1 MVKYTKKNYGGDIS
15 NKDALQYILS
25 IGYEFETD
33 SFSKFT
39 LYKNK
44 LVNTDMAREN
54 ISKFNK
60 TKNKKNVKEI
70 ENNAVENEDMDK
82 YWDNLSI
89 RELEVEDIKIN
100 PTIIDGNI
108 SPKFIKDT
116 LFQITNDIKETRIQR
131 YLNKKYNI
139 DDDEE
144 SDDKEGGDGESD
156 DEENGEESDDKE
168 SDDEES
174 DDEENGEEKND
185 EENGEEKND
194 NDKFIEIKNSLYKF
208 KLTDKQIIYP
218 INFVYFID
226 NDYSLF
232 SNVEWVITYYNPK
245 SSINIIMNTFINA
258 LQNLFIHLDSLKME
272 NGNLTI
278 TLPGTENDEII
289 PFPTNR
295 ILYNVPDSSVYYLQT
310 EYYNKENL
318 SLDDICIQPQMTF
331 SSNIIHTINII
342 EILSTDTVNS
352 ISSMNELFL
361 NKKNDID
368 KVKDIINK
376 LIINYNIRA
385 RYKIT
390 KDLTKAL
397 ISNYLFLILYKLF
410 SYYNYYLQVTK
421 KTYLKSFLPFNC
433 RHSNYELYIVL
444 KNLLMK
450 IYSIDS
456 DSAIQIIIDIVCQP
470 EILNI
475 SFIYDINYVRK
486 GAFLK
491 TNLLEQN
498 NKNYGNPFYSLVSY
512 INYFENPKTVPEDDE
527 EKELYHDWLLFN
539 RVDNVT
545 NTFPIKNNIVLIE
558 FRIFNRALS
567 IFMYDIADSELKEN
581 MKNGICNK
589 KQKRYDEGNST
600 TSILNFKKFVELYN
614 TLYSPNKI
622 AGKKIK
628 RKTLKRK
635 YLKRK

>member
-54 ISKFNK
+54 ISKFDENENE
-60 TKNKKNVKEI
+60 KNAAEI
-70 ENNAVENEDMDK
+70 MNNADENEDIDK
-82 YWDNLSI
+82 YLDILSI
-89 RELEVEDIKIN
+89 RELEIKDIKIN
-100 PTIIDGNI
+100 PTIIDENI
-108 SPKFIKDT
+108 STDFINDT

-139 DDDEE
+139 
-144 SDDKEGGDGESD
+144 SDDKERDDKESD
-156 DEENGEESDDKE
+156 DEENGEE
-168 SDDEES
+168 
-174 DDEENGEEKND
+174 NGEEND
-185 EENGEEKND
+185 DKKND
-194 NDKFIEIKNSLYKF
+194 NDKFIELKNSLYKF

-232 SNVEWVITYYNPK
+232 SNVEWVFTYYKPK
-245 SSINIIMNTFINA
+245 ISINIIMNTFINA

-295 ILYNVPDSSVYYLQT
+295 ILYNVPDSSVYYFQT

-318 SLDDICIQPQMTF
+318 SLDDICVQPQMTF
-331 SSNIIHTINII
+331 SSNIIHILNII
-342 EILSTDTVNS
+342 KELSTDTVNS

-361 NKKNDID
+361 DKKNDID
-368 KVKDIINK
+368 KVKDIINN

-421 KTYLKSFLPFNC
+421 K
-433 RHSNYELYIVL
+433 
-444 KNLLMK
+444 
-450 IYSIDS
+450 
-456 DSAIQIIIDIVCQP
+456 
-470 EILNI
+470 
-475 SFIYDINYVRK
+475 FI
-486 GAFLK
+486 
-491 TNLLEQN
+491 
-498 NKNYGNPFYSLVSY
+498 
-512 INYFENPKTVPEDDE
+512 
-527 EKELYHDWLLFN
+527 
-539 RVDNVT
+539 
-545 NTFPIKNNIVLIE
+545 
-558 FRIFNRALS
+558 
-567 IFMYDIADSELKEN
+567 
-581 MKNGICNK
+581 
-589 KQKRYDEGNST
+589 
-600 TSILNFKKFVELYN
+600 
-614 TLYSPNKI
+614 
-622 AGKKIK
+622 
-628 RKTLKRK
+628 
-635 YLKRK
+635 

>member
-54 ISKFNK
+54 ISKFDETENE
-60 TKNKKNVKEI
+60 KNAAEI
-70 ENNAVENEDMDK
+70 MNNADENEDIDK
-82 YWDNLSI
+82 YLDILSI
-89 RELEVEDIKIN
+89 RELEIKDIKIN
-100 PTIIDGNI
+100 PTIIDENI
-108 SPKFIKDT
+108 STDFINDT

-139 DDDEE
+139 
-144 SDDKEGGDGESD
+144 SDDKERDDKESD
-156 DEENGEESDDKE
+156 DEENGEE
-168 SDDEES
+168 
-174 DDEENGEEKND
+174 NGEEND
-185 EENGEEKND
+185 DKKND
-194 NDKFIEIKNSLYKF
+194 NDKFIELKNSLYKF

-232 SNVEWVITYYNPK
+232 SNVEWVFTYYKPK
-245 SSINIIMNTFINA
+245 ISINIIMNTFINA

-295 ILYNVPDSSVYYLQT
+295 ILYNVPDSSVYYFQT

-352 ISSMNELFL
+352 IPSMNELFL
-361 NKKNDID
+361 DKKNDID
-368 KVKDIINK
+368 KVKDIINN

-475 SFIYDINYVRK
+475 SLIYEINYVRK

-491 TNLLEQN
+491 TNILEKN

-512 INYFENPKTVPEDDE
+512 INYFENPKTFPEDDE

-539 RVDNVT
+539 GVDNVT
-545 NTFPIKNNIVLIE
+545 NSFPIINNIVLIE

-628 RKTLKRK
+628 RKTFKK
-635 YLKRK
+635 KIYKKKIYKNKTYKK

>member
-54 ISKFNK
+54 ISKFDETENE
-60 TKNKKNVKEI
+60 KNAAEI
-70 ENNAVENEDMDK
+70 MNNADENEDIDK
-82 YWDNLSI
+82 YLDILSI
-89 RELEVEDIKIN
+89 RELEIKDIKIN

-108 SPKFIKDT
+108 STDFINDT

-139 DDDEE
+139 DDD
-144 SDDKEGGDGESD
+144 KESD
-156 DEENGEESDDKE
+156 DEENGEENDDK
-168 SDDEES
+168 
-174 DDEENGEEKND
+174 
-185 EENGEEKND
+185 KND

-232 SNVEWVITYYNPK
+232 SNVEWVITYYKPK
-245 SSINIIMNTFINA
+245 ISINIIMNTFINA

-289 PFPTNR
+289 PFPTNI

-376 LIINYNIRA
+376 VIIN
-385 RYKIT
+385 
-390 KDLTKAL
+390 
-397 ISNYLFLILYKLF
+397 
-410 SYYNYYLQVTK
+410 
-421 KTYLKSFLPFNC
+421 
-433 RHSNYELYIVL
+433 
-444 KNLLMK
+444 
-450 IYSIDS
+450 
-456 DSAIQIIIDIVCQP
+456 
-470 EILNI
+470 
-475 SFIYDINYVRK
+475 
-486 GAFLK
+486 
-491 TNLLEQN
+491 
-498 NKNYGNPFYSLVSY
+498 
-512 INYFENPKTVPEDDE
+512 
-527 EKELYHDWLLFN
+527 
-539 RVDNVT
+539 
-545 NTFPIKNNIVLIE
+545 
-558 FRIFNRALS
+558 
-567 IFMYDIADSELKEN
+567 
-581 MKNGICNK
+581 
-589 KQKRYDEGNST
+589 
-600 TSILNFKKFVELYN
+600 
-614 TLYSPNKI
+614 
-622 AGKKIK
+622 
-628 RKTLKRK
+628 
-635 YLKRK
+635 

>member
-1 MVKYTKKNYGGDIS
+1 MYGGDIS

-54 ISKFNK
+54 ISKFDENENE
-60 TKNKKNVKEI
+60 KNAAEI
-70 ENNAVENEDMDK
+70 MNNADENEDIDK
-82 YWDNLSI
+82 YLDILSI
-89 RELEVEDIKIN
+89 RELEIKDIKIN

-108 SPKFIKDT
+108 STDFINDT

-131 YLNKKYNI
+131 YLNKKYNV
-139 DDDEE
+139 
-144 SDDKEGGDGESD
+144 G
-156 DEENGEESDDKE
+156 DDKE

-174 DDEENGEEKND
+174 DDEENGEENDDKKND
-185 EENGEEKND
+185 H
-194 NDKFIEIKNSLYKF
+194 DKFIEIKNSLYKF

-232 SNVEWVITYYNPK
+232 SNVEWVFTYYKPK
-245 SSINIIMNTFINA
+245 ISINIIMNTFINA

-390 KDLTKAL
+390 KDLTKAS

-410 SYYNYYLQVTK
+410 SYYNYYLQATK
-421 KTYLKSFLPFNC
+421 KNYLKSFLPFNC

-444 KNLLMK
+444 KKLLMK

-475 SFIYDINYVRK
+475 SLIYEINYVRK

-491 TNLLEQN
+491 TNLLEKN

-512 INYFENPKTVPEDDE
+512 INYFENPKTFPEDDE

-545 NTFPIKNNIVLIE
+545 NTFPIINNIVLIE

-628 RKTLKRK
+628 RKTLKK
-635 YLKRK
+635 KINKKKIYKNKTYKK

>member
-54 ISKFNK
+54 ISKFDETENE
-60 TKNKKNVKEI
+60 KNAAEI
-70 ENNAVENEDMDK
+70 MNNADENEDIDK
-82 YWDNLSI
+82 YLDILSI
-89 RELEVEDIKIN
+89 RELEIKDIKIN

-108 SPKFIKDT
+108 STDFINDT

-139 DDDEE
+139 DDD
-144 SDDKEGGDGESD
+144 KESD
-156 DEENGEESDDKE
+156 DEENGEENDDK
-168 SDDEES
+168 
-174 DDEENGEEKND
+174 
-185 EENGEEKND
+185 KND

-232 SNVEWVITYYNPK
+232 SNVEWVITYYKPK
-245 SSINIIMNTFINA
+245 ISINIIMNTFINA

-475 SFIYDINYVRK
+475 SFIYEINYVRK

-491 TNLLEQN
+491 TNLLEKN

-628 RKTLKRK
+628 RKTLKK
-635 YLKRK
+635 KIYKNKTYKK

>member
-54 ISKFNK
+54 ISKFDENENE
-60 TKNKKNVKEI
+60 KNAAEI
-70 ENNAVENEDMDK
+70 MNNADENEDIDK
-82 YWDNLSI
+82 YLDILSI
-89 RELEVEDIKIN
+89 RELEIKDIKIN

-108 SPKFIKDT
+108 STDFINDT

-139 DDDEE
+139 
-144 SDDKEGGDGESD
+144 SDDKERDDKESD
-156 DEENGEESDDKE
+156 DEENGEE
-168 SDDEES
+168 
-174 DDEENGEEKND
+174 NGEEND
-185 EENGEEKND
+185 DKKND

-232 SNVEWVITYYNPK
+232 SNVEWVFTYYKPK
-245 SSINIIMNTFINA
+245 ISINIIMNTFINA

-421 KTYLKSFLPFNC
+421 KNYLKYFLPFNC
-433 RHSNYELYIVL
+433 RHSNYDIYIVL

-456 DSAIQIIIDIVCQP
+456 NSAIQIIIDIVCQP

-475 SFIYDINYVRK
+475 SLIYEINYVRK

-491 TNLLEQN
+491 TNILEKN

-600 TSILNFKKFVELYN
+600 TSILTFKKFVELYN
-614 TLYSPNKI
+614 TLYSQNKI

-628 RKTLKRK
+628 RKTFKK
-635 YLKRK
+635 KIYKKKIYKNKTYKK

>member
-390 KDLTKAL
+390 KDLT
-397 ISNYLFLILYKLF
+397 
-410 SYYNYYLQVTK
+410 
-421 KTYLKSFLPFNC
+421 
-433 RHSNYELYIVL
+433 
-444 KNLLMK
+444 
-450 IYSIDS
+450 
-456 DSAIQIIIDIVCQP
+456 
-470 EILNI
+470 NI
-475 SFIYDINYVRK
+475 
-486 GAFLK
+486 
-491 TNLLEQN
+491 
-498 NKNYGNPFYSLVSY
+498 
-512 INYFENPKTVPEDDE
+512 
-527 EKELYHDWLLFN
+527 
-539 RVDNVT
+539 
-545 NTFPIKNNIVLIE
+545 
-558 FRIFNRALS
+558 
-567 IFMYDIADSELKEN
+567 
-581 MKNGICNK
+581 
-589 KQKRYDEGNST
+589 
-600 TSILNFKKFVELYN
+600 
-614 TLYSPNKI
+614 
-622 AGKKIK
+622 
-628 RKTLKRK
+628 
-635 YLKRK
+635 

>member
-54 ISKFNK
+54 ISKFDE
-60 TKNKKNVKEI
+60 TETEKNAAEI
-70 ENNAVENEDMDK
+70 MNNADENEDIDK
-82 YWDNLSI
+82 YLDILSI
-89 RELEVEDIKIN
+89 RELEIKDIKIN

-108 SPKFIKDT
+108 STDFINDT

-139 DDDEE
+139 DDD
-144 SDDKEGGDGESD
+144 KESD
-156 DEENGEESDDKE
+156 DEEN
-168 SDDEES
+168 
-174 DDEENGEEKND
+174 DEENDDK
-185 EENGEEKND
+185 KKD

-232 SNVEWVITYYNPK
+232 SNVEWVFTYYKPK
-245 SSINIIMNTFINA
+245 ISINIIMNTFINA

-390 KDLTKAL
+390 KDLTKAS

-410 SYYNYYLQVTK
+410 SYYNYYLQATK
-421 KTYLKSFLPFNC
+421 KNYLKSFLPFNC

-444 KNLLMK
+444 KKLLMK

-475 SFIYDINYVRK
+475 SLIYEINYVRK

-491 TNLLEQN
+491 TNLLEKN

-512 INYFENPKTVPEDDE
+512 INYFENPKTFPEDDE

-545 NTFPIKNNIVLIE
+545 NTFPIINNIVLIE

-628 RKTLKRK
+628 RKTLKK
-635 YLKRK
+635 KIYKNKTYKK

>member
-1 MVKYTKKNYGGDIS
+1 MVKYTKKMYGGDIS

-54 ISKFNK
+54 ISKFDENENE
-60 TKNKKNVKEI
+60 KNAAEI
-70 ENNAVENEDMDK
+70 MNNADENEDIDK
-82 YWDNLSI
+82 YLDILSI
-89 RELEVEDIKIN
+89 RELEIKDIKIN

-108 SPKFIKDT
+108 STDFINDT

-131 YLNKKYNI
+131 YLNKKYNV
-139 DDDEE
+139 
-144 SDDKEGGDGESD
+144 G
-156 DEENGEESDDKE
+156 DDKE

-174 DDEENGEEKND
+174 DDEENGEENDDKKND
-185 EENGEEKND
+185 H
-194 NDKFIEIKNSLYKF
+194 DKFIEIKNSLYKF

-232 SNVEWVITYYNPK
+232 SNVEWVFTYYKPK
-245 SSINIIMNTFINA
+245 ISINIIMNTFINA

-390 KDLTKAL
+390 KDLTKAS

-410 SYYNYYLQVTK
+410 SYYNYYLQATK
-421 KTYLKSFLPFNC
+421 KNYLKSFLPFNC

-444 KNLLMK
+444 KKLLMK

-475 SFIYDINYVRK
+475 SLIYEINYVRK

-491 TNLLEQN
+491 TNLLEKN

-512 INYFENPKTVPEDDE
+512 INYFENPKTFPEDDE

-545 NTFPIKNNIVLIE
+545 NTFPIINNIVLIE

-628 RKTLKRK
+628 RKTLKK
-635 YLKRK
+635 KINKKKIYKNKTYKK